1 MRTACRFRRLLP
13 FVVLASLGLP
23 TAASEPVNLLGSGST
38 FIYPILAKW
47 CKEYQ
52 KLHPSVHI
60 SYDPVGS
67 GRGVSRTLAGTVD
80 FGASDGPL
88 TDAQIQHAP
97 RKIVHV
103 PVVLGAVVPAYNLP
117 GIARELRFTPA
128 ALAGIYLGTITRWDD
143 PEIVRNNPG
152 LHLPAHEL
160 AVLFRI
166 DGSGTTYVWTDYLAK
181 LSPEWNRRFGR
192 GMSVRFPVGI
202 GARFNEG
209 VLDLVQ
215 KKPYSIGYLQITY
228 AIEGHVQTGAVENS
242 TGNFVRATSAG
253 ISAAAAAT
261 ATTMPDDFRVSIT
274 NAADSDAYPIASF
287 TWLLVPDHIEDKVKR
302 QAIADFLRWVLTA
315 GQEMAQP
322 LHYARLPGDVAGR
335 VMKAVDRIH

>member
-1 MRTACRFRRLLP
+1 M
-13 FVVLASLGLP
+13 
-23 TAASEPVNLLGSGST
+23 
-38 FIYPILAKW
+38 
-47 CKEYQ
+47 
-52 KLHPSVHI
+52 
-60 SYDPVGS
+60 
-67 GRGVSRTLAGTVD
+67 
-80 FGASDGPL
+80 
-88 TDAQIQHAP
+88 
-97 RKIVHV
+97 
-103 PVVLGAVVPAYNLP
+103 
-117 GIARELRFTPA
+117 
-128 ALAGIYLGTITRWDD
+128 
-143 PEIVRNNPG
+143 
-152 LHLPAHEL
+152 
-160 AVLFRI
+160 
-166 DGSGTTYVWTDYLAK
+166 
-181 LSPEWNRRFGR
+181 
-192 GMSVRFPVGI
+192 
-202 GARFNEG
+202 
-209 VLDLVQ
+209 LDLVQ